1 MDIIYYCYDL
11 FINLDKHLFYLVSDY
26 KNWTYLI
33 LFCIILFETGFVVTP
48 FLPGDSLLFATG
60 AIAAIGALNIWILLV
75 ILCLAA
81 FLGDNINYSIGNFFG
96 KKVFDRDYRFIKKEY
111 LIRTQQFYE
120 KQGGKTIIIARFI
133 PIIRTFAPFVA
144 GVGNMQYSKFL
155 IYNLLG
161 GILWVFLCLF
171 GGYIFGNIPFVKN
184 NFSLIVL
191 AIIVI
196 SILPMLG
203 EYVKYKLKTKN
214 NKS

>member
-11 FINLDKHLFYLVSDY
+11 FINLDKHLFDLVNDY

-60 AIAAIGALNIWILLV
+60 AIAAIGVLNIWILLG

-96 KKVFDRDYRFIKKEY
+96 KKVFERDYRLIKKEY
-111 LIRTQQFYE
+111 LIRTQKFYE

-144 GVGNMQYSKFL
+144 GVGNMQYSKFI

-161 GILWVFLCLF
+161 GILWVSLCLF

-196 SILPMLG
+196 SLLPMLG
-203 EYVKYKLKTKN
+203 EYVKYKLQTKKI
-214 NKS
+214 KS